1 MKILLP
7 IDFSRSS
14 QDAVRFVASRETLLG
29 SNPQIEI
36 LNVHAPLKRKSSF
49 LFGEGALD
57 DYYQEHAEKLFS
69 RARRTLESAGFKV
82 SETMLVGVPD
92 QTIAAEAERY
102 KADLIVMGTRG
113 LGALKGLFK
122 TSVSTGVISLAHC
135 PVLIVRGKHDEFPD
149 SLRVGV
155 AVDGSAYG
163 EAAVRYTLKHRKLFG
178 DHASFTIIN
187 AVNDYRGAAMTNV
200 TGIAL
205 PTLSDKDIDQL
216 EKNEFED
223 TVSKVRPIFAAEGI
237 TPDEVKLVGTP
248 ADEIA
253 AYARANGIGI
263 LVMGS
268 HGYNRLKT
276 AVMGSTAAAL
286 AAHGIVPLLI
296 VKSPKIEKAAVKTA
310 EPAKA

>member
-102 KADLIVMGTRG
+102 KADLIVMGT
-113 LGALKGLFK
+113 
-122 TSVSTGVISLAHC
+122 
-135 PVLIVRGKHDEFPD
+135 
-149 SLRVGV
+149 
-155 AVDGSAYG
+155 
-163 EAAVRYTLKHRKLFG
+163 
-178 DHASFTIIN
+178 
-187 AVNDYRGAAMTNV
+187 
-200 TGIAL
+200 
-205 PTLSDKDIDQL
+205 
-216 EKNEFED
+216 
-223 TVSKVRPIFAAEGI
+223 
-237 TPDEVKLVGTP
+237 
-248 ADEIA
+248 
-253 AYARANGIGI
+253 
-263 LVMGS
+263 
-268 HGYNRLKT
+268 
-276 AVMGSTAAAL
+276 
-286 AAHGIVPLLI
+286 
-296 VKSPKIEKAAVKTA
+296 
-310 EPAKA
+310 